1 MRFIILWNPER
12 KADHEQEDSH
22 KREGRQQQVPPA
34 ERIDRL
40 HGRERKHKVHCTK
53 PKASQER
60 LGVREIRLGEDV
72 RGIVRDGVH
81 AAELLH
87 KHDDERSL
95 SSPAIA
101 RDGE

>member
-40 HGRERKHKVHCTK
+40 HGRKRKHKVHCTK
-53 PKASQER
+53 PEASQER
-60 LGVREIRLGEDV
+60 LGIREVRLREDV
-72 RGIVRDGVH
+72 RRIVRDSVH

-87 KHDDERSL
+87 EHDDERSL
-95 SSPAIA
+95 SSSAIA
-101 RDGE
+101 GDSE